1 VIAQEHTPTVVR
13 PCLRRADFAD
23 PLARWLEEGLAARR
37 DHAPA
42 GAAAVVLV
50 PEYVHAGAVRVLADL
65 ARRDWTGTVVA
76 VVGYGGRTRGRYAIE
91 DAREVLLTAGA
102 QVLGHALGI
111 DAARVRAHGFEAAD
125 VLLRDAVLDDLVASG
140 PVTTIPPRTAD

>member
-1 VIAQEHTPTVVR
+1 VDVVEHSASVVR
-13 PCLRRADFAD
+13 PGLRRADFAD
-23 PLARWLEEGLAARR
+23 TLARWLEEGLAARR
-37 DHAPA
+37 DPG

-65 ARRDWTGTVVA
+65 AGRDWTGTVVA

-91 DAREVLLTAGA
+91 DAREVLRAAGA
-102 QVLGHALGI
+102 RVLGNALGI
-111 DAARVRAHGFEAAD
+111 DAARVRAHGFEPAD

-140 PVTTIPPRTAD
+140 PVSTNPPYHTD